1 MKRKLNVDFLGGM
14 TAFLLLLG
22 NVSFTKASALHYAL
36 TNANLDLQNKTVSGT
51 VVDSEG
57 KPISGVNISV
67 KGTSAVTRTDNN
79 GRFTIAATENRSL
92 VASSIGYLPKEILI
106 TKNLTNLSIVLETDV
121 RTLEETVVVGF
132 GTQKKATLTGSVSVM
147 KGDVVS
153 NRPITN
159 ATQALSGQ
167 VPGVWVNQQSGQP
180 GRDGASIRVRGI
192 GTIGTSDALVIIDG
206 IVGSLGSLNPNDIE
220 SISVLKDA
228 SAAIYGSRAANGVI
242 LVQTKRGAK
251 GKVKIDFSTSYGKQ
265 AATKL
270 PEMITNSVDYM
281 NLYNQALVNQGA
293 PKFFSE
299 ATINEYKNGKDPIIY
314 PNTDWLDVI
323 MRNATIQTN
332 QLGISG
338 GEGNTQFNVSLG
350 YINQDG
356 IVQNGNAKLYN
367 LRTNIDTKVNERLDI
382 GVRSGI
388 RYQDRKES
396 FNGSGNLFTE
406 LYRTL
411 PYYGTY
417 TATGEYASTWV
428 NSINAQFRNPLVMV
442 NEGKNKSAYG
452 NINTNIFLNYKLLEG
467 LKFNITAGVNYSTND
482 NQTFVPKN
490 LVYNPKTNTATST
503 MNASGPNASNSWDKT
518 LYKTLFSSLTYN
530 KTIAKDHDFT
540 LAGIYSQEE
549 EEYRTLSG
557 SIMGFVNNSL
567 SEINAG
573 LTTPLTNGTTY
584 GWALRSYIG
593 RLNYAFRE
601 KYLFEG
607 IARYDGSSRFSP
619 KNRWGFFP
627 SLSVGWR
634 ISQEDFMK
642 DQGFFDE
649 LKIRGSWGKS
659 GNDRMGFNDQRDLYA
674 YIPTLAFARFYPIDD
689 NIATGIAQMSIV
701 DENIKWEVGTKSN
714 IGFDA
719 TVLNRKLNLTFDY
732 FVDKREGILRQIQ
745 LPDFIGIRN
754 APFRNLATVSNKGWE
769 LSANYHH
776 KISELDINAGF
787 NLTHVRNKIDYIP
800 DPQKARNALLQGE
813 PINAFYMWKS
823 LGIFQSQQEVDESAK
838 QNAVPTQ
845 PGDIK
850 FEDFSGPEGKPDG
863 IIDANDRQVVGK
875 PIPTW
880 TYGANINLA
889 YKGVDLRV
897 NLQGVADVESYVG
910 SELFFPFL
918 NGAGVGKHWDTG
930 NTWTPENQNAKLP
943 RLVQYSASS
952 SQNYADNSFWLQDAS
967 FLRVKNIQVGYSLS
981 SSVLSRL
988 KVAGLRV
995 YVDAQNAFTFTK
1007 FEGLDPERNLTN
1019 SSPAQYP
1026 NVRIITAGLNLKF

>member
-22 NVSFTKASALHYAL
+22 NASFTKASALHYAL
-36 TNANLDLQNKTVSGT
+36 TNANLDIQQKTISGR
-51 VVDSEG
+51 VVDADG
-57 KPISGVNISV
+57 KPIVGVNISV
-67 KGTSAVTRTDNN
+67 KGASTVTTTDTDGKFTVVAPEN
-79 GRFTIAATENRSL
+79 GSL
-92 VASSIGYLPKEILI
+92 IASSIGYLPKEILI
-106 TKNLTNLSIVLETDV
+106 TKNSSTLSIILETEV
-121 RTLEETVVVGF
+121 HTLEETVVVGF

-147 KGDVVS
+147 KGDAVS

-192 GTIGTSDALVIIDG
+192 GTLGTSDALVIIDG
-206 IVGSLGSLNPNDIE
+206 IVGSLGALNPNDIE

-251 GKVKIDFSTSYGKQ
+251 GKVKVDFSTSYGKQ

-281 NLYNQALVNQGA
+281 NLYNQALVNQGS
-293 PKFFSE
+293 PKFFSD
-299 ATINEYKNGKDPIIY
+299 ATINEYKNGTDPIIY
-314 PNTDWLDVI
+314 PNTDWLDMI

-367 LRTNIDTKVNERLDI
+367 LRTNIDTKINERLDMGI
-382 GVRSGI
+382 RSGI

-417 TATGEYASTWV
+417 TSTGEYASTWV
-428 NSINAQFRNPLVMV
+428 NSINAQFRNPLAMV
-442 NEGKNKSAYG
+442 NEGKNQSAYG
-452 NINTNIFLNYKLLEG
+452 NINTNVFLNYKLLEG
-467 LKFNITAGVNYSTND
+467 LKFNVTAGVNYSTND

-490 LVYNPKTNTATST
+490 LVYNPKTNTVTST

-530 KTIAKDHDFT
+530 KTIAKDHEFT

-601 KYLFEG
+601 KYLLEG

-627 SLSVGWR
+627 SISVGWR
-634 ISQEDFMK
+634 ITQEDFMK
-642 DQGFFDE
+642 DQTFFDE

-701 DENIKWEVGTKSN
+701 DENIKWEVGTKTN

-719 TVLNRKLNLTFDY
+719 TVLKRKLNVTFDY
-732 FVDKREGILRQIQ
+732 FIDKREGILRQIQ
-745 LPDFIGIRN
+745 LPDFVGIRN

-769 LSANYHH
+769 LSANYHQ
-776 KISELDINAGF
+776 KIGELDINTGF

-800 DPQKARNALLQGE
+800 DPQKSRNALLQGE

-823 LGIFQSQQEVDESAK
+823 LGIFQSQKEVDESPK
-838 QNAVPTQ
+838 QNAVPTH

-863 IIDANDRQVVGK
+863 IIDAYDRQVVGK

-918 NGAGVGKHWDTG
+918 NGAGVGKQWEAG
-930 NTWTPENQNAKLP
+930 NTWTVENPNAKLP

-967 FLRVKNIQVGYSLS
+967 FLRVKNIQVGYSLPS
-981 SSVLSRL
+981 NLLSKL
-988 KVAGLRV
+988 KIAGLRV

-1026 NVRIITAGLNLKF
+1026 NVRIITAGLNFKF

>member
-22 NVSFTKASALHYAL
+22 NASFTKASALHYAL
-36 TNANLDLQNKTVSGT
+36 TNASLDIQHKTISGS
-51 VVDSEG
+51 VVDADG
-57 KPISGVNISV
+57 KPIAGVNISI
-67 KGTSAVTRTDNN
+67 KGTSTVTTTDTDGKFTVVAPEN
-79 GRFTIAATENRSL
+79 GSL
-92 VASSIGYLPKEILI
+92 IASSIGFLPKEILI
-106 TKNLTNLSIVLETDV
+106 TKNSSTLSIILETDV
-121 RTLEETVVVGF
+121 QTLEETVVVGF

-147 KGDVVS
+147 KGDAVS

-192 GTIGTSDALVIIDG
+192 GTLGTSDALVIIDG
-206 IVGSLGSLNPNDIE
+206 IVGSLGALNPNDIE

-228 SAAIYGSRAANGVI
+228 SAAIYGTRAANGVI

-281 NLYNQALVNQGA
+281 NLYNQALVNQGS
-293 PKFFSE
+293 PKFFSD
-299 ATINEYKNGKDPIIY
+299 ATINEYKNGTDPIIY
-314 PNTDWLDVI
+314 PNTDWLDMI

-367 LRTNIDTKVNERLDI
+367 LRTNIDTKINERLDI

-417 TATGEYASTWV
+417 TSTGEYASTWV
-428 NSINAQFRNPLVMV
+428 NSINAQFRNPLAMV
-442 NEGKNKSAYG
+442 NEGKNQSAYG
-452 NINTNIFLNYKLLEG
+452 NINTNVFLNYKLLEG
-467 LKFNITAGVNYSTND
+467 LKFNVTAGVNYSTND

-490 LVYNPKTNTATST
+490 LVYNPKTNTVTST

-530 KTIAKDHDFT
+530 KTIAKDHEFT

-601 KYLFEG
+601 KYLLEG

-627 SLSVGWR
+627 SISVGWR
-634 ISQEDFMK
+634 ITQEDFMK
-642 DQGFFDE
+642 DQTFFDE

-719 TVLNRKLNLTFDY
+719 TVLKRKLNVTFDY
-732 FVDKREGILRQIQ
+732 FIDKREGILRQIQ
-745 LPDFIGIRN
+745 LPDFVGIRN

-769 LSANYHH
+769 LSANYHQ
-776 KISELDINAGF
+776 KIGELDINAGF

-823 LGIFQSQQEVDESAK
+823 LGIFQSQKEVDESPK
-838 QNAVPTQ
+838 QNAVPTH

-850 FEDFSGPEGKPDG
+850 FEDFSGADGKPDG
-863 IIDANDRQVVGK
+863 IIDAYDRQVVGK

-918 NGAGVGKHWDTG
+918 NGAGVGKQWETG
-930 NTWTPENQNAKLP
+930 NTWTVENPNAKLP

-967 FLRVKNIQVGYSLS
+967 FLRVKNIQIGYSLP
-981 SSVLSRL
+981 SSVLSSL
-988 KVAGLRV
+988 KIAGLRV

>member
-22 NVSFTKASALHYAL
+22 NASFTKASALHYAL
-36 TNANLDLQNKTVSGT
+36 TNAGLDIQHKTISGR
-51 VVDSEG
+51 VVDADG
-57 KPISGVNISV
+57 KPIAGVNISI
-67 KGTSAVTRTDNN
+67 KGTSTVTTTDTD
-79 GRFTIAATENRSL
+79 GKFTVVAPENRSL
-92 VASSIGYLPKEILI
+92 IASSIGFLPKVILI
-106 TKNLTNLSIVLETDV
+106 TKNSSTLSIILETDV

-147 KGDVVS
+147 KGDAVS

-192 GTIGTSDALVIIDG
+192 GTLGTSDALIIIDG
-206 IVGSLGSLNPNDIE
+206 IVGSLGALNPNDIE

-281 NLYNQALVNQGA
+281 NLYNQALVNQGS
-293 PKFFSE
+293 PKFFSD
-299 ATINEYKNGKDPIIY
+299 ATINEYKNGTDPIIY
-314 PNTDWLDVI
+314 PNTDWLDII

-332 QLGISG
+332 QLSISG

-367 LRTNIDTKVNERLDI
+367 LRTNIDTKINERFDI

-396 FNGSGNLFTE
+396 FNGSSNLFTE

-417 TATGEYASTWV
+417 TSTGEYASTWV
-428 NSINAQFRNPLVMV
+428 NSINAQFRNPLAMV
-442 NEGKNKSAYG
+442 NEGKNQSAYG
-452 NINTNIFLNYKLLEG
+452 NINTNVFLNYKLLEG
-467 LKFNITAGVNYSTND
+467 LKFNVTAGVNYSTND

-490 LVYNPKTNTATST
+490 LVYNPKTNTVTST

-530 KTIAKDHDFT
+530 KTIAKDHEFT

-601 KYLFEG
+601 KYLLEG

-627 SLSVGWR
+627 SISVGWR
-634 ISQEDFMK
+634 ITQEDFMK
-642 DQGFFDE
+642 DQTSFDE

-719 TVLNRKLNLTFDY
+719 TVLTRKLNVTFDY
-732 FVDKREGILRQIQ
+732 FIDKREGILRQIQ
-745 LPDFIGIRN
+745 LPDFVGIRN
-754 APFRNLATVSNKGWE
+754 APFRNLATVNNKGWE
-769 LSANYHH
+769 LSANYHQ
-776 KISELDINAGF
+776 KIGELDINAGF

-823 LGIFQSQQEVDESAK
+823 LGIFQSQKEVDESPK
-838 QNAVPTQ
+838 QNAVPTH

-850 FEDFSGPEGKPDG
+850 FEDFSGAEGKPDG
-863 IIDANDRQVVGK
+863 IIDAYDRQVVGK

-880 TYGANINLA
+880 TYGANFNLA

-918 NGAGVGKHWDTG
+918 NGAGVGKQWETG
-930 NTWTPENQNAKLP
+930 NTWTVENPNAKLP

-967 FLRVKNIQVGYSLS
+967 FLRVKNIQIGYSLPS
-981 SSVLSRL
+981 SILSSL
-988 KVAGLRV
+988 KIAGLRV